1 MTSWWLR
8 AGVAAIAAAGI
19 IWRLD
24 WSRREQLHAR
34 LTRSA
39 DRAEPAGRPSG

>member
-1 MTSWWLR
+1 MV

-34 LTRSA
+34 PR
-39 DRAEPAGRPSG
+39 GRLIA